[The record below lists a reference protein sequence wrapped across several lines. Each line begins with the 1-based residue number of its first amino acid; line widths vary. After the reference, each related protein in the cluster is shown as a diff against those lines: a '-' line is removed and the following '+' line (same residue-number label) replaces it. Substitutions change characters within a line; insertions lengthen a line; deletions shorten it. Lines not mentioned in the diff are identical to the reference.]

1 MRKYSVTQT
10 EDQLIISR
18 NRAIDI
24 LSYCAN
30 LATTIAL
37 VCFLLWVH
45 TSHHDIPT
53 SMPLTAFGLL
63 VFDFVGVRA
72 LYLALRRRE
81 FILDRSTS
89 KVMVNGFHVYY
100 LEDLQSVCLER
111 SFSTRGDTTYL
122 SLQTKSK
129 VKIDVAMN
137 GVFGVSITEMRS
149 LAETIA
155 NFTKIDLIAPDEF
168 ISGDQETDE
177 RTASELI
184 ASQEDDAKRAI

>member
-10 EDQLIISR
+10 EEQLIISR

-24 LSYCAN
+24 LSFCAN
-30 LATTIAL
+30 FATTLAL
-37 VCFLLWVH
+37 VCFLFWIH
-45 TSHHDIPT
+45 ARHHDIPT
-53 SMPLTAFGLL
+53 SMPLTVFSLL
-63 VFDFVGVRA
+63 IFDFVGVRA

-81 FILDRSTS
+81 FILDRTTS

-111 SFSTRGDTTYL
+111 SFYRRGSTTYL

-129 VKIDVAMN
+129 VKIDVALS
-137 GVFGVSITEMRS
+137 GVYGVSVSEMRS

-155 NFTKIDLIAPDEF
+155 NFANIDLIAPDEF
-168 ISGDQETDE
+168 ISADQETDE
-177 RTASELI
+177 QTASELT
-184 ASQEDDAKRAI
+184 EF